1 MTLPSWSSRCNARR
15 LLAAG
20 IFLGSL
26 AGCATPQLQTIAEQA
41 QLPQRVE
48 LDAVPF
54 YPQDE
59 YQCGPAALAMVL
71 GATGRSVEPEM
82 LRPQLYLPGR
92 YGSLQVEM
100 LGAARRNGLVAVELS
115 SGLSGLL
122 VELAAGNPV
131 IVLQNL
137 AFDWSP
143 VWHYAVAIGFDLDA
157 QRILLRSGGERRLVM
172 RLGSFERSWG
182 RGDHWAMLALPPQ
195 RAPAS
200 VSQRDYLSAVAKL
213 EKVDRGAAR
222 IAYQS
227 VLARSPDDLVALLGL
242 GNTAYAEGDL
252 ESAERAFRKA
262 ARVHP
267 DSAAAHNNLA
277 QALAD
282 LKRYKEALVEARTAV
297 GLGGPLEAVSTRT
310 LSDLIA
316 RSGPEPENP

>member
-1 MTLPSWSSRCNARR
+1 
-15 LLAAG
+15 
-20 IFLGSL
+20 
-26 AGCATPQLQTIAEQA
+26 
-41 QLPQRVE
+41 
-48 LDAVPF
+48 
-54 YPQDE
+54 
-59 YQCGPAALAMVL
+59 
-71 GATGRSVEPEM
+71 
-82 LRPQLYLPGR
+82 
-92 YGSLQVEM
+92 
-100 LGAARRNGLVAVELS
+100 
-115 SGLSGLL
+115 
-122 VELAAGNPV
+122 
-131 IVLQNL
+131 
-137 AFDWSP
+137 
-143 VWHYAVAIGFDLDA
+143 
-157 QRILLRSGGERRLVM
+157 M

>member
-1 MTLPSWSSRCNARR
+1 VTLPSWSSRCNARR

-54 YPQDE
+54 YPQEE

-92 YGSLQVEM
+92 HGSLQVEM
-100 LGAARRNGLVAVELS
+100 LAAARRNGLVAVELS

-122 VELAAGNPV
+122 AELAAGNPV
-131 IVLQNL
+131 VVLQNL

-143 VWHYAVAIGFDLDA
+143 VWHYAVAIGYDLDA
-157 QRILLRSGGERRLVM
+157 ERIVLRSGGERRLAM
-172 RLGSFERSWG
+172 RLASFERSWG
-182 RGDHWAMLALPPQ
+182 RSDHWAMLALPPQ

-200 VSQRDYLSAVAKL
+200 LAQRDYLSAVAKL
-213 EKVDRGAAR
+213 ERVDRSAAR

-227 VLARSPDDLVALLGL
+227 VLARTPDDLVALLGL

-262 ARVHP
+262 ARAHP

-282 LKRYKEALVEARTAV
+282 LKRYEEALVEARTAV
-297 GLGGPLEAVSTRT
+297 GLGGPLAAVSTRT
-310 LSDLIA
+310 LNDLIA
-316 RSGPEPENP
+316 RSGPGPENQ